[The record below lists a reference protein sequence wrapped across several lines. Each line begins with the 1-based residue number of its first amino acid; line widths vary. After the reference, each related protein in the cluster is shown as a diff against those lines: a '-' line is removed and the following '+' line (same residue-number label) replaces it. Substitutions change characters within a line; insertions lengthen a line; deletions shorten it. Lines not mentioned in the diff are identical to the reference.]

1 MKINKN
7 NGINDVEIEK
17 QIIDLYCEKK
27 CSTYEI
33 AEKFKTYPNKIRRFL
48 EKKGIKLYDK
58 AEAQENALKRGRSK
72 IPTKGKKRTKEEK
85 LKISAGLKKQ
95 WDNLNPDK
103 YNERVD
109 MAKENFENRTQEQK
123 ASMRSAATKAI
134 KQAAV
139 EGSKLEKFLKYEL
152 SKEGYIIEIHKKD
165 LIVNQTLEI
174 DMYFPQIRTI
184 IEIDGP
190 SHFLPIWGEDKLKKQ
205 IKADQNKTGLILSK
219 GLAIIR
225 VKSLADSLALS
236 VKEELKNKLLGIL
249 ESIKSKF
256 PEKSKRYIEIEI

>member
-1 MKINKN
+1 M
-7 NGINDVEIEK
+7 
-17 QIIDLYCEKK
+17 YCDEK

-48 EKKGIKLYDK
+48 KKEGIRIYDK
-58 AEAQENALKRGRSK
+58 AEAQGNAIKRGRSK
-72 IPTKGKKRTKEEK
+72 IPTQGKERSKEEK
-85 LKISAGLKKQ
+85 LKISSTLKKS
-95 WDNLNPDK
+95 WDNIDPEK
-103 YNERVD
+103 YNKRVSI
-109 MAKENFENRTQEQK
+109 AKKNFDSKTDLEKQE
-123 ASMRSAATKAI
+123 MRSAATKAI